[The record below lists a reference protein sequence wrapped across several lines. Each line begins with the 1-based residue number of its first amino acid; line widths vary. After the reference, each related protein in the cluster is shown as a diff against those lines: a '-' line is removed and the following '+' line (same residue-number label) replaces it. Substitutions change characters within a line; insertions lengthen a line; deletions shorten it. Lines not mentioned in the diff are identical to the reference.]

1 MSDQKNLFEEAK
13 KVIPGGV
20 HSPVRSFSG
29 LKSTP
34 RFIKQGKGAYI
45 HDVEGN
51 TYLDFCMSFGPLILG
66 HQNEEVKTQ
75 LKTAL
80 DRGWTFGASEPYSL
94 DLAKFLTDKIEFIDK
109 IRFVNSGTEAVMT
122 ELRLARGFTGKDK
135 IIKFNGCYHGHVDS
149 MLIKSGSG
157 LAGTA
162 EASSAGVSKTVA
174 QETIV
179 LELGDEEGV
188 TKCLQENAHE
198 IAAIIIEPLPA
209 NYGLLIQEEKFLSF
223 LRKVTTEHNVLLIFD
238 EVISGFRIGGIG
250 GMAQASNIHPDIV
263 TYGKV
268 IGGGLPVGAIAGKA
282 QIMDHLAPHGPV
294 YQAGTL
300 SANPLA
306 MVGGM
311 ATLSQMTEEAYE
323 TLRQQTAKIVAEF
336 SKWLKEYN
344 NGEFSHYHLAQKD
357 SLFWFVSKENV
368 RSIPEIPSKISEQFL
383 PLFETLLSKGIYLAP
398 NAFEVG
404 FCSLAHDDKVLEDLK
419 KRLWS

>member
-122 ELRLARGFTGKDK
+122 ALRLARGFTGKDK

-209 NYGLLIQEEKFLSF
+209 NYGLLIQEKKFLSF

-268 IGGGLPVGAIAGKA
+268 IGGGLPVGAIAGKGH
-282 QIMDHLAPHGPV
+282 IMDHLAPHGQFIK
-294 YQAGTL
+294 QA
-300 SANPLA
+300 
-306 MVGGM
+306 
-311 ATLSQMTEEAYE
+311 
-323 TLRQQTAKIVAEF
+323 
-336 SKWLKEYN
+336 
-344 NGEFSHYHLAQKD
+344 H
-357 SLFWFVSKENV
+357 
-368 RSIPEIPSKISEQFL
+368 
-383 PLFETLLSKGIYLAP
+383 
-398 NAFEVG
+398 
-404 FCSLAHDDKVLEDLK
+404 
-419 KRLWS
+419 